1 MLVKRSWASLG
12 EAQSMESGHAPTP
25 IDIYRRR
32 AQLRHALATVEA
44 AIVLSDE
51 RAACGDEPVV
61 VNLEGL
67 REDLLVALW
76 LTEVLLSN
84 HR

>member
-1 MLVKRSWASLG
+1 
-12 EAQSMESGHAPTP
+12 MESEHAPTP
-25 IDIYRRR
+25 LDMYRRR

-44 AIVLSDE
+44 AIVVDDE
-51 RAACGDEPVV
+51 RIAGGEEPAVA
-61 VNLEGL
+61 NLEGL

-76 LTEVLLSN
+76 LTEVFLSN